1 MVTKQDDPKNIIREL
16 LSEDL
21 GNIKSK
27 TIYRDNL
34 EIRITR
40 DDAGAIRFDL
50 PDHGKSYVLMSGRL
64 YERQYNQKN
73 DEVEKAEE
81 EPETLDSIP
90 ASQSQKLPVCAEQLN
105 YRQ

>member
-1 MVTKQDDPKNIIREL
+1 
-16 LSEDL
+16 
-21 GNIKSK
+21 
-27 TIYRDNL
+27 L
-34 EIRITR
+34 EIQITR
-40 DDAGAIRFDL
+40 TDDGSVRFDL
-50 PDHGKSYVLMSGRL
+50 PDQNKSYVLMSGRL

-90 ASQSQKLPVCAEQLN
+90 DSQSQKLPVCAEQLN

>member
-1 MVTKQDDPKNIIREL
+1 MA

-21 GNIKSK
+21 GQIKSR
-27 TIYRDNL
+27 TICRDGL
-34 EIRITR
+34 EIQITR
-40 DDAGAIRFDL
+40 TDDGSVRFDL
-50 PDHGKSYVLMSGRL
+50 PDQNKSYVLMSGRL

-81 EPETLDSIP
+81 EPQPLDSIP